1 MDNTHEL
8 RQKIEQFTSVP
19 ENDIESYVAY
29 SNIEDESDEEVRF
42 VIIFTTKRILSYL
55 KLNNNIH
62 IDCTYRLNWNRF
74 PVCVVGT
81 TNVTGLFFPS
91 MTILTSHED
100 ARALTEIYSFV
111 HSQGIHPRFRM
122 GDGAPAITKAGE
134 DVFGKCTHPDCS
146 HATRLMCWSHV
157 HRNISPRL
165 KTIGSI
171 DKNVEKN
178 LLIDLENIQW
188 SCTRETFD
196 PLVKLLE
203 KKYLKNNTYS
213 ERMLVAL
220 DEFFKYFKTVWVS
233 SNERFWFESANP
245 FRSSNNQGIEG
256 INKDIKQSQTFRK
269 LLPMGSFVDVSLRMS
284 QEWSMSDNSLLE
296 ANREKH
302 LFTQPH
308 GLKLRTNGYEWLQN
322 NKESAKIVKVAAK
335 NVQKTLLE
343 NVSMIYAVP
352 SSKTSSNEI
361 LLKDCAK
368 ERLKSRF
375 DVSRHSSFDDAMMT
389 RQSCHI
395 IEQVGNDYFCDC
407 HEGIK
412 GRLCKHS
419 VGLMY
424 KCGTLEITSDV
435 RSKPLGQ
442 KRRRGR
448 PKKMPHCLS
457 HSPEPRTVGPVPRAL
472 YLPSPNS
479 SILEVSDSQ
488 PTTSPSRISNTSYQR
503 PDISTTSPSPVFLP
517 PVLNSTFVA
526 STPALEVL
534 DLVSAPVLDS
544 TFVATTEPPTET
556 PDIVLTSTMRKRSR
570 DVEEL
575 PPAKRISR
583 KCAARSQE
591 PLGKATKSTGNRKT
605 HKQKQSIVTIVTW
618 NIPANILDLS
628 HLSSEKVVKPRRGRS
643 AKK

>member
-1 MDNTHEL
+1 M
-8 RQKIEQFTSVP
+8 
-19 ENDIESYVAY
+19 
-29 SNIEDESDEEVRF
+29 
-42 VIIFTTKRILSYL
+42 
-55 KLNNNIH
+55 
-62 IDCTYRLNWNRF
+62 
-74 PVCVVGT
+74 
-81 TNVTGLFFPS
+81 
-91 MTILTSHED
+91 
-100 ARALTEIYSFV
+100 
-111 HSQGIHPRFRM
+111 
-122 GDGAPAITKAGE
+122 
-134 DVFGKCTHPDCS
+134 
-146 HATRLMCWSHV
+146 
-157 HRNISPRL
+157 
-165 KTIGSI
+165 
-171 DKNVEKN
+171 
-178 LLIDLENIQW
+178 LIDLENIQW

-269 LLPMGSFVDVSLRMS
+269 LLPMGSFVDVSLRMC

-296 ANREKH
+296 ANREKKH

-322 NKESAKIVKVAAK
+322 NKESSKIVKVAAK

-352 SSKTSSNEI
+352 SSKTSSNDI
-361 LLKDCAK
+361 PLKDYAK

-375 DVSRHSSFDDAMMT
+375 DVSRHSSYDDAMIT

-395 IEQVGNDYFCDC
+395 IEQVGKDYFCDC

-442 KRRRGR
+442 KRQRGR
-448 PKKMPHCLS
+448 PKKMPHCLT

-479 SILEVSDSQ
+479 SIHHPEY
-488 PTTSPSRISNTSYQR
+488 PTQVTK
-503 PDISTTSPSPVFLP
+503 D
-517 PVLNSTFVA
+517 
-526 STPALEVL
+526 
-534 DLVSAPVLDS
+534 
-544 TFVATTEPPTET
+544 
-556 PDIVLTSTMRKRSR
+556 LTSRQLT
-570 DVEEL
+570 
-575 PPAKRISR
+575 
-583 KCAARSQE
+583 
-591 PLGKATKSTGNRKT
+591 PL
-605 HKQKQSIVTIVTW
+605 
-618 NIPANILDLS
+618 
-628 HLSSEKVVKPRRGRS
+628 
-643 AKK
+643 